1 MNLRFPPALRFR
13 DYRIFWLGLF
23 LSVIGSQMQ
32 LIAVNWHIYELLR
45 GQTLTLN
52 ILGRSI
58 DLGAEALGLGTLGLV
73 RVIPIVLFA
82 LVGGMLADTRNR
94 RTLLFYAEIAAALM
108 AGTLGVLTLLGRES
122 VPLIYLFTAALSA
135 VAAFENPSRQSLVP
149 HLVPPEHFSNA
160 VSVQTLTWTTAAIL
174 GPALAGLLVAYVD
187 TGYVYIIN
195 ALSFLAV
202 VVSLLLMNYRGKVA
216 ASSAGLGVGALLDG
230 LRFVFRTPIIS
241 STMLLDFIATFF
253 SSARTMLPIVAS
265 DILGVGAVGYG
276 WLATA
281 DSVGAVVAGSVLATR
296 GEQLRRQGPILLICV
311 AIYGAATA
319 LFGVSTAFLLSFF
332 LLMLVGAGDAISTV
346 IRGTVRQLST
356 PDELRGR
363 MTSVNMMFF
372 MGGPQLGELEAGL
385 VAAAFGVPFAIISG
399 GLATVA
405 LTALVAWKFPILRR
419 YDTPTTTLLEMPV
432 APIAPSSG
440 QAPAQ
445 R

>member
-1 MNLRFPPALRFR
+1 MNLRFPPALHFR
-13 DYRIFWLGLF
+13 DYRIFWVGLF
-23 LSVIGSQMQ
+23 VSVIGSQMQ
-32 LIAVNWHIYELLR
+32 LIAVNWHIFELLR
-45 GQTLTLN
+45 GQTFTLTLF
-52 ILGRSI
+52 GRTI

-82 LVGGMLADTRNR
+82 LLGGMLADTRNR
-94 RTLLFYAEIAAALM
+94 RTLLLYAEVAAALM
-108 AGTLGVLTLLGRES
+108 AGALAVLTLTGRET

-149 HLVPPEHFSNA
+149 HLVPAEHFSNA
-160 VSVQTLTWTTAAIL
+160 VSVQTLTWTTAAIV

-187 TGYVYIIN
+187 IGVVYALN

-202 VVSLLLMNYRGKVA
+202 VISLLLMRYRGHVA
-216 ASSAGLGVGALLDG
+216 AATTGLGLGALREG

-281 DSVGAVVAGSVLATR
+281 DSMGAVIAGSALATR
-296 GEQLRRQGPILLICV
+296 GEQLRRQGPLLLACV
-311 AIYGAATA
+311 VVYGAATA
-319 LFGVSTAFLLSFF
+319 LFGISTIFTVSFLM
-332 LLMLVGAGDAISTV
+332 LMLVGAGDAISTV

-356 PDELRGR
+356 PDALRGR

-385 VAAAFGVPFAIISG
+385 VAAAFGVPFAVVTG
-399 GLATVA
+399 GVATVL
-405 LTALVAWKFPILRR
+405 LTALVAWRFPILRR
-419 YDTPTTTLLEMPV
+419 YDTPTPLAAEAV
-432 APIAPSSG
+432 A
-440 QAPAQ
+440 
-445 R
+445 

>member
-1 MNLRFPPALRFR
+1 MNLRFPPALHYR

-23 LSVIGSQMQ
+23 VSVVGSQMQ
-32 LIAVNWHIYELLR
+32 LIAVNWHIFDLLR
-45 GQTLTLN
+45 GQTFTIDLF
-52 ILGRSI
+52 GRSI

-82 LVGGMLADTRNR
+82 LLGGMLADTRNR
-94 RTLLFYAEIAAALM
+94 RTLLIYAEIAAVFM
-108 AGTLGVLTLLGRES
+108 AGALAVLTLSGRAT
-122 VPLIYLFTAALSA
+122 VLHIYLFTAALSA

-149 HLVPPEHFSNA
+149 HLVPAEHFSNA
-160 VSVQTLTWTTAAIL
+160 VSLQTLMWTTAAII
-174 GPALAGLLVAYVD
+174 GPAVAGLLV
-187 TGYVYIIN
+187 GYVSVGVVYAIN

-202 VVSLLLMNYRGKVA
+202 VVSLLLMRYRGQVP
-216 ASSAGLGVGALLDG
+216 ASSAGLGMGALLEG

-265 DILGVGAVGYG
+265 DILGVGPVGYG

-281 DSVGAVVAGSVLATR
+281 DSVGAVIAGSTLATR
-296 GEQLRRQGPILLICV
+296 GEQLRRQGPLLLACV
-311 AIYGAATA
+311 AVYGAATA
-319 LFGVSTAFLLSFF
+319 LFGLSTSFTLSFF

-356 PDELRGR
+356 PDALRGR

-385 VAAAFGVPFAIISG
+385 VAAAFGVPLAIVTG
-399 GLATVA
+399 GLATVL
-405 LTALVAWKFPILRR
+405 LTAVVAWKFPTLRR
-419 YDTPTTTLLEMPV
+419 YDCPVPTAT
-432 APIAPSSG
+432 AA
-440 QAPAQ
+440 A
-445 R
+445 

>member
-202 VVSLLLMNYRGKVA
+202 VISLLLMNYRGKVS

-419 YDTPTTTLLEMPV
+419 YDTPTTTLLETSV
-432 APIAPSSG
+432 APIAPSGG

>member
-1 MNLRFPPALRFR
+1 MNLRFPPALHFR
-13 DYRIFWLGLF
+13 DYRIFWVGLF
-23 LSVIGSQMQ
+23 VSVIGSQMQ
-32 LIAVNWHIYELLR
+32 LIAVNWHIFELLR
-45 GQTLTLN
+45 GQTFTLTLF
-52 ILGRSI
+52 GRTI

-82 LVGGMLADTRNR
+82 LLGGMLADTRNR
-94 RTLLFYAEIAAALM
+94 RTLLLYAEVAAALM
-108 AGTLGVLTLLGRES
+108 AGALAVLTLTGRET

-149 HLVPPEHFSNA
+149 HLVPAEHFSNA
-160 VSVQTLTWTTAAIL
+160 VSVQTLTWTTAAIV

-187 TGYVYIIN
+187 IGVVYALN

-202 VVSLLLMNYRGKVA
+202 VISLLLMRYRGHVA
-216 ASSAGLGVGALLDG
+216 AATTGLGLGALREG

-281 DSVGAVVAGSVLATR
+281 DSMGAVIAGSALATR
-296 GEQLRRQGPILLICV
+296 GEQLRRQGPLLLACV
-311 AIYGAATA
+311 VVYGAATA
-319 LFGVSTAFLLSFF
+319 LFGISTIFTVSFLM
-332 LLMLVGAGDAISTV
+332 LMLVGAGDAISTV

-356 PDELRGR
+356 PDALRGR

-385 VAAAFGVPFAIISG
+385 VAAAFGVPFAIVSG
-399 GLATVA
+399 GVATVL
-405 LTALVAWKFPILRR
+405 LTLLIAWKFPVLRR
-419 YDTPTTTLLEMPV
+419 YDTPTPV
-432 APIAPSSG
+432 AAE
-440 QAPAQ
+440 AAA
-445 R
+445 

>member
-13 DYRIFWLGLF
+13 DYRIFWFGLF
-23 LSVIGSQMQ
+23 VSVIGSQMQ
-32 LIAVNWHIYELLR
+32 LIAVNWHIFELLR
-45 GQTLTLN
+45 GETLSVELF
-52 ILGRSI
+52 GRTFE
-58 DLGAEALGLGTLGLV
+58 LGAQALGLGTLGLV

-82 LVGGMLADTRNR
+82 LLGGMLADTRNR
-94 RTLLFYAEIAAALM
+94 RTLLLYAEVAAALM
-108 AGTLGVLTLLGRES
+108 AGALAVLTLTGRET

-149 HLVPPEHFSNA
+149 HLVPAEHFSNA
-160 VSVQTLTWTTAAIL
+160 VSVQTLTWTTAAII

-187 TGYVYIIN
+187 IGVVYAFN

-202 VVSLLLMNYRGKVA
+202 VVSLLLMHYRGHVA
-216 ASSAGLGVGALLDG
+216 ASTTGLGLGALREG

-281 DSVGAVVAGSVLATR
+281 DSMGAVLAGSALATR
-296 GEQLRRQGPILLICV
+296 GEQLRRQGPLLLACV
-311 AIYGAATA
+311 VLYGAATA
-319 LFGVSTAFLLSFF
+319 IFGISTLFAVSFLM
-332 LLMLVGAGDAISTV
+332 LMLVGAGDAISTV

-356 PDELRGR
+356 PDALRGR

-385 VAAAFGVPFAIISG
+385 VAAAFGVPFAIVSG
-399 GLATVA
+399 GVATVL
-405 LTALVAWKFPILRR
+405 LTLLVAWRFPILRR
-419 YDTPTTTLLEMPV
+419 YDTPTPLAAEAT
-432 APIAPSSG
+432 A
-440 QAPAQ
+440 
-445 R
+445 

>member
-1 MNLRFPPALRFR
+1 MNLRFPPALHFR
-13 DYRIFWLGLF
+13 DYRIFWVGLF
-23 LSVIGSQMQ
+23 VSVIGSQMQ
-32 LIAVNWHIYELLR
+32 LIAVNWHIFELLR
-45 GQTLTLN
+45 GQTFTLTLF
-52 ILGRSI
+52 GRTI

-82 LVGGMLADTRNR
+82 LLGGMLADTRNR
-94 RTLLFYAEIAAALM
+94 RTLLLYAEVAAALM
-108 AGTLGVLTLLGRES
+108 AGALAVLTLTGRET

-149 HLVPPEHFSNA
+149 HLVPAEHFSNA
-160 VSVQTLTWTTAAIL
+160 VSVQTLTWTTAAIV

-187 TGYVYIIN
+187 IGVVYALN

-202 VVSLLLMNYRGKVA
+202 VISLLLMRYRGHVA
-216 ASSAGLGVGALLDG
+216 AATTGLGLGALREG

-281 DSVGAVVAGSVLATR
+281 DSMGAVIAGSALATR
-296 GEQLRRQGPILLICV
+296 GEQLRRQGPLLLACV
-311 AIYGAATA
+311 VVYGAATA
-319 LFGVSTAFLLSFF
+319 LFGISTIFTVSFLM
-332 LLMLVGAGDAISTV
+332 LMLVGAGDAISTV

-356 PDELRGR
+356 PDALRGR

-385 VAAAFGVPFAIISG
+385 VAAAFGVPFAIVSG
-399 GLATVA
+399 GVATVL
-405 LTALVAWKFPILRR
+405 LTLLVAWKFPILRR
-419 YDTPTTTLLEMPV
+419 YDTPTPLAAEAV
-432 APIAPSSG
+432 A
-440 QAPAQ
+440 
-445 R
+445 